1 MAQGL
6 GNTMKAIEGMI
17 GKATERLLMSDLS
30 NLTATAKQQLIEDV
44 KRAVLDS
51 NQFRADLAKI
61 IADDFAASST
71 PSRRARLRRASRS
84 SATRRRARSPM
95 ARLVRRMTPAGR
107 SSSPAASRRSP
118 RATR

>member
-6 GNTMKAIEGMI
+6 GNTMKAIEGTI

-30 NLTATAKQQLIEDV
+30 NLTATAKQQLIDDV

-61 IADDFAASST
+61 IADDFAA
-71 PSRRARLRRASRS
+71 RINASWKEKLK
-84 SATRRRARSPM
+84 SAFCFIGWVVTF
-95 ARLVRRMTPAGR
+95 LVALIGAIDPLKVMVGNWLLKL
-107 SSSPAASRRSP
+107 AS
-118 RATR
+118 